1 MFDKLLGRELEPP
14 YTPGPW
20 RCRPW
25 WSGYF
30 EVERITMTS
39 GNLSLQTFFLGNR
52 LVYIYTYIYIHAIYI
67 LCYIYIYI
75 YIIYYIYNIY
85 YIYYIYIC
93 YISEKSLTFFF
104 VRHLPAEIRRSL
116 LWLGFPV
123 RARPP
128 TDQKRPHGYSKAR
141 RGTCCDRIHNPSY
154 RDYMRLISME
164 KIYEI
169 IYNLS
174 ILISDISELSG
185 NWMYNKK
192 CFRFVFRFFFALFR
206 FPGSS
211 PGMPPGT
218 VRALW
223 ASLLQRWH
231 DENDPGMLDF
241 NGFHHDSNLVGG
253 LEPWY

>member
-1 MFDKLLGRELEPP
+1 MVWLFWGGKNHHDVRQ
-14 YTPGPW
+14 
-20 RCRPW
+20 
-25 WSGYF
+25 F
-30 EVERITMTS
+30 ES
-39 GNLSLQTFFLGNR
+39 SNFFLGNR
-52 LVYIYTYIYIHAIYI
+52 LVYIYIYIYMLYIYL
-67 LCYIYIYI
+67 LCYIYILYI
-75 YIIYYIYNIY
+75 LYIYNIY
-85 YIYYIYIC
+85 IIYIYYIC

-185 NWMYNKK
+185 NWMYKKK